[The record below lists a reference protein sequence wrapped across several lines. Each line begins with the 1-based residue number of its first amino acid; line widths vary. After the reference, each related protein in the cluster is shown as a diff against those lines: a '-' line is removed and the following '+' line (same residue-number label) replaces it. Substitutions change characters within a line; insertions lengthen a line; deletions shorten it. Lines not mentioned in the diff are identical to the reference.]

1 MVDVREKLGSN
12 LNASTVRYDTVPGG
26 GDSTENPYAMALG
39 FVPAGMGRDLLEYLY
54 WTDGAV
60 RRGAAIYHGIAKV
73 AMTEW
78 AVRMRAHADARCN
91 YGLAESLAKF
101 NGDRSE
107 ETTRQ
112 RSILKARVAVA
123 RENLWPEKLQDKLPV
138 LIPILLHTM
147 KRDKRVDTNA
157 KRADLL
163 GMTESSYRQTWAP
176 VYEWMLSRMIDE
188 EQAAARAMEMAL
200 RTHAA

>member
-1 MVDVREKLGSN
+1 MVDVREKLAQ
-12 LNASTVRYDTVPGG
+12 LNPSSVRYDVLPSGNG
-26 GDSTENPYAMALG
+26 STENPYAMALG

-60 RRGAAIYHGIAKV
+60 RRGAAIYQGIAKV
-73 AMTEW
+73 AMAEW
-78 AVRMRAHADARCN
+78 ADRMRKHADARCN

-107 ETTRQ
+107 ATTRH
-112 RSILKARVAVA
+112 RSILQARVAVA
-123 RENLWPEKLQDKLPV
+123 RQNLWPEKLQDKLPI

-147 KRDKRVDTNA
+147 KKDEGVNTNT

-163 GMTESSYRQTWAP
+163 GMTEASYRQTWAP

-188 EQAAARAMEMAL
+188 EQAAARAMEQAL
-200 RTHAA
+200 RIEAA

>member
-1 MVDVREKLGSN
+1 MVDVREKLGAN
-12 LNASTVRYDTVPGG
+12 LNPSTVRYDVVPGG
-26 GDSTENPYAMALG
+26 RDSTENPYAMALG
-39 FVPAGMGRDLLEYLY
+39 FVPAGMGRDLLEYLN

-60 RRGAAIYHGIAKV
+60 RRGAAIYQSIAKV
-73 AMTEW
+73 AMGEW

-107 ETTRQ
+107 ATIRQ
-112 RSILKARVAVA
+112 VEILKSRVAVA
-123 RENLWPEKLQDKLPV
+123 RQNVWPEKLQDKLPV

-147 KRDKRVDTNA
+147 KRDKEVNTNA
-157 KRADLL
+157 KRAELL
-163 GMTESSYRQTWAP
+163 GMTEASYRQTWAQ

-200 RTHAA
+200 RIQTA